1 MTNGSDF
8 QFVDHD
14 YSYVKAPVES
24 RKIKSKESSFNHISS
39 RWRKFR
45 LEHEKEKLL
54 QKKQELVDMKFS
66 ANQLAAESSQRA
78 HTEAKVMKKTQSI
91 ARLEAKVKL
100 LETGRYTSEEFVD
113 SRAIKL
119 KNMMMKNMIYK
130 RDFLYGVNEETAKEI
145 MGEDRKVEEIVDEQ
159 TRKIG
164 EKVKEI
170 MADQSVAEKA
180 QQPVVER
187 FTTITDAV
195 NAGFSKPDVASYMN
209 ATSPK
214 TEQAPTIIS
223 AEDIQT
229 AIDEEMRKVRVSR
242 NGSRAAT
249 TRKFNEDGT
258 YRVSGKNDS
267 NGLAED
273 GTYHYKKGDGTG
285 VLLEVDENDT
295 LETLSIEPFEEVN
308 ERKKISLVGA
318 KVKNME
324 ELKNIIPG
332 REMPVVVPERKVEE
346 ATKTIN
352 FVPEQTATEEVEEVV
367 SMPSKKNSQPS
378 SLDALFARVAILSKE
393 KQRLAARAAS
403 ASEHAAEMDARY
415 LETVERFNAYADG
428 LEKDCNERLQET
440 ENALTLAAAREE
452 EIRAMFAVM
461 GAEPEV
467 KKDEPALEE
476 PRRVR

>member
-24 RKIKSKESSFNHISS
+24 RKIKSKESSFNHISA

-66 ANQLAAESSQRA
+66 ANQLAAASSQRA

-91 ARLEAKVKL
+91 ARLEAKVNF
-100 LETGRYTSEEFVD
+100 LETGRYASEEFVD

-195 NAGFSKPDVASYMN
+195 NAGFSKPDVARN

-214 TEQAPTIIS
+214 PEQAPTIIS
-223 AEDIQT
+223 AEDIQS

-258 YRVSGKNDS
+258 YRVYGKNDS

-308 ERKKISLVGA
+308 ERKKITLVGA
-318 KVKNME
+318 KMKNME

-346 ATKTIN
+346 TKVIN

-367 SMPSKKNSQPS
+367 SMPSKENSQPS
-378 SLDALFARVAILSKE
+378 SLDALFARVAILSQE

-403 ASEHAAEMDARY
+403 ASEHAAEMDAKY

-440 ENALTLAAAREE
+440 ENALTAAAAREK
-452 EIRAMFAVM
+452 EISAMFAVM
-461 GAEPEV
+461 GAEPEE